1 MRKFAISMCAFLC
14 LPFMAMAQSTE
25 NVATRG
31 TIYGGYSL
39 LHTSNSL
46 GTGLGSGLASDLGGS
61 LGSSFGGSNFN
72 GWDGQGTFNFAR
84 HFGVT
89 ADFSGNSKQLAGISF
104 LGFSAGTQQ
113 HMYNVLFG
121 PTATAY
127 FGKSSVFGHALFGV
141 AHSSLSAGVS
151 APILGGISAPLTSA
165 NSFAMAFG
173 GGVDI
178 GLSKHFAIRAA
189 QIDFIR
195 TNFNSANALASGLS
209 TSLNNNQNSFR
220 YSGGIVFRF

>member
-1 MRKFAISMCAFLC
+1 MRKLAISTCLFLC
-14 LPFMAMAQSTE
+14 LPFIAMAQSSE
-25 NVATRG
+25 NVSTRG

-46 GTGLGSGLASDLGGS
+46 GSGLGSNLGGS
-61 LGSSFGGSNFN
+61 LGSSFGGNNFN
-72 GWDGQGTFNFAR
+72 GWDGQGTFNFTR

-113 HMYNVLFG
+113 HMYNFLFG

-127 FGKSSVFGHALFGV
+127 FGKSSVFGHALFGE
-141 AHSSLSAGVS
+141 AHSSLSAGVTV
-151 APILGGISAPLTSA
+151 PILGGISAPITSA
-165 NSFAMAFG
+165 NAFAMAFG

-178 GLSKHFAIRAA
+178 GLSRHFAIRAA
-189 QIDFIR
+189 QLDLIR
-195 TNFNSANALASGLS
+195 TNFNSVDALAAGLS
-209 TSLNNNQNSFR
+209 TSTGNSQNSFR
-220 YSGGIVFRF
+220 YSGGVIWRF